1 MLLETMVQEL
11 RVVEAL
17 PSWIHDACG
26 WPSAKREERDL
37 KTNWEANLDQSWS
50 TS

>member
-1 MLLETMVQEL
+1 MLLETMVEEL
-11 RVVEAL
+11 RVVETL

-26 WPSAKREERDL
+26 WPSEKREERPKD
-37 KTNWEANLDQSWS
+37 WDANLDQTWS